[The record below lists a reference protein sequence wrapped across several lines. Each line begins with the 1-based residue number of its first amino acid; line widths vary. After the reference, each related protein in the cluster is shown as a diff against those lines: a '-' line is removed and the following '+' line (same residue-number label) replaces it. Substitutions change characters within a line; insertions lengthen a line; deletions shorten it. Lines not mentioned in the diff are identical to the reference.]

1 MSDTDK
7 TQTFN
12 TSIAFADAK
21 ETHANH
27 TTPTLY
33 SPWSEFLNAIYS
45 SVSSLSTDVVKFSR
59 AVSSSSTSSS
69 SSKWSAACKR
79 AKIGFHGCKY
89 KSLTR

>member
-1 MSDTDK
+1 MNDTDK
-7 TQTFN
+7 TQKLN
-12 TSIAFADAK
+12 TSITFGDAK
-21 ETHANH
+21 GTHANH